1 MNRLQSLL
9 RGRCPNCEVGEVF
22 SGKGDILRRKM
33 PVMHE
38 DCPHC
43 RYHFEKEPGFFLG
56 AMYVSYALTLAES
69 VTVYFLI
76 RFFTTDPALLLLIIV
91 GVVGPLTLINFRYS
105 RILWM
110 YLFTQKGVGL
120 EPLDRSGGSGSF

>member
-1 MNRLQSLL
+1 
-9 RGRCPNCEVGEVF
+9 
-22 SGKGDILRRKM
+22 M

-43 RYHFEKEPGFFLG
+43 GHHFEKEQGFFVG

-69 VTVYFLI
+69 VAVYLPI
-76 RFFTTDPALLLLIIV
+76 QYFTSDPALLLFIIV
-91 GVVGPLTLINFRYS
+91 VVVCPLTLINFRYS

-110 YLFTQKGVGL
+110 YMFTRRGVWA
-120 EPLDRSGGSGSF
+120 S

>member
-43 RYHFEKEPGFFLG
+43 RYHFEKEPGFFVG

-69 VTVYFLI
+69 FTIYFLI
-76 RFFTTDPALLLLIIV
+76 RYFTTAPAILLLIIV
-91 GVVGPLTLINFRYS
+91 SVVGPLTLINFRYS

-110 YLFTQKGVGL
+110 YAFIRRG
-120 EPLDRSGGSGSF
+120 EPLDRPGGSGRF

>member
-1 MNRLQSLL
+1 
-9 RGRCPNCEVGEVF
+9 
-22 SGKGDILRRKM
+22 M

-43 RYHFEKEPGFFLG
+43 GYHFEKEPGFFVG

-69 VTVYFLI
+69 FTVYLLI
-76 RFFTTDPALLLLIIV
+76 RYFTTAPTLLLLIV
-91 GVVGPLTLINFRYS
+91 VSVVGPLTLINFRYS

-110 YLFTQKGVGL
+110 YAFTRRGAFD
-120 EPLDRSGGSGSF
+120 PLDRPGGSGSF